1 MEGIIRIIYQGE
13 GPMIVKARIKMR
25 GSHYF
30 CDRELCDLDN
40 LCDYTLTN
48 PCDEI
53 DRELPRNTQVRY
65 LIVIKSGLFISS
77 YLKHNKLI

>member
-1 MEGIIRIIYQGE
+1 MEEIIRIIYQDK
-13 GPMIVKARIKMR
+13 GPMIVKAKIRMGR
-25 GSHYF
+25 SHYF
-30 CDRELCDLDN
+30 CDGELCDLNN

-53 DRELPRNTQVRY
+53 NCELPRDTQVRH
-65 LIVIKSGLFISS
+65 LIVIKPRLFISS